1 MASTDPS
8 DSELKPIHADLP
20 QSDPDEPPPHSPFPI
35 VGVGAS
41 AGGLEAFSQLLGHL
55 PDQPG
60 MAFVLVQHLDPRHE
74 SHLSEL
80 LARST
85 RMPVLQATDGLPV
98 EPDHVYVIP
107 PNTDME
113 IAHGRLRVT
122 PRAETSARHLA
133 VDHFMR
139 SLAKEQQIHAIGV
152 VLSGTGSDGTLG
164 LCEIK
169 DVGGITFA
177 QDEAS
182 ARHPGM
188 PRSALDCGC
197 ADFVLAPDAI
207 AQRLAEIG
215 RHPYLSAAPASEEE
229 EDAEEQFRNILA
241 TVRSATGLDF
251 SHYRDTTVRRRIS
264 RRMALHT
271 QSSLANYGQLLR
283 EDRSEVEALYR
294 DLLINV
300 TSFFRD
306 PEMFEELREQ
316 IVPQILKDRPHSEPI
331 RIWVPGCST
340 GQEAYSLAMMF
351 TECLDGRP
359 YRQPIQIFATDVSDM
374 VSIEKAR
381 AGAYPESIEGEL
393 SPERLKRFF
402 RKEDHIYRVVK
413 SLRDMCTFAR
423 QNLIVDPPFSH
434 MDLISCRNVLIYM
447 APTLQRRVLPIFHYA
462 LNLPGFLVLG
472 SAETVGEST
481 DLFDPINRTH
491 KIFSKKPAT
500 SRPHF
505 HLSFDVN
512 RPMPPAAFR
521 ANAQGPLPSD
531 FHREADRL
539 TLGRYAPPGV
549 LVNENLEILQYRGR
563 TGPYLE
569 SPPGEPTANLLKMAR
584 EGLFLEL
591 RVAVG
596 GAKERG
602 AEVLR
607 EGILVK
613 DEHGIRKVNLRVI
626 PVKPSGASERCYLI
640 LFEEAVKPEPEGSA
654 STEPVGA
661 DSYPPSET
669 DREATQL
676 RHELSATKEFLQSL
690 VEQQD
695 AANEELRSAN
705 EEILSSN
712 EELQSTNEELE
723 TAKEELQSTN
733 EELTTVNEQ
742 LHHRNLEL
750 NLITNDLSNLLAST
764 KIPVVMVGSDLRVRR
779 LTPTVRAIMNLLP
792 TDVGRPIGDINPN
805 LDVPPLETLIAGVI
819 ERVDVVEQEV
829 QDRDGRWW
837 ILRIHPYRTSDNKID
852 GAVLILLDIDRVKRA
867 QREILEVRESRDYAR
882 AIVETVREPLVVLD
896 DGLQVEMANTAFYRT
911 FGVSPEATEGT
922 LIYDLHDGQWNI
934 PELRRHLE
942 EVLPEKK
949 SFEGLEIE
957 HMFPGLGP
965 RTLILNARGVYRE
978 NHAALVLLAIEDV
991 TESRARD
998 DLRAADRLKDEFMAI
1013 LAHELRNP
1021 LAPIRFALQIMQMS
1035 GDNREH
1041 AVRAQEILMRQIPQ
1055 LIRIVDDLL
1064 DTATITQGKIR
1075 LRKEPVILTHVVNGA
1090 VEACKQLME
1099 SSRHQ
1104 LIVTLPENPVQLDAD
1119 PARLG
1124 QIVSNLLNNAAK
1136 FTEPGGRIW
1145 LSAETKPGTDPGAKE
1160 VVISVRDTGIGIPAD
1175 LLPRVFDMFTQGDR
1189 TLERSRG
1196 GLGVGLTLVKR
1207 LVQLHGGTVEA
1218 RSEGLGKGSEFIVR
1232 LPGAAHA
1239 PAQAPPQPRPETGG
1253 VGAKLR
1259 ILVVDDNEDS
1269 AEMLRLTLELMGH
1282 EVQALY
1288 DALTAV
1294 NAVTQYEP
1302 DAVFLDLGMPRL
1314 NGYEVARRIRTLERG
1329 KQPTLIALTGH
1340 GQEHDKHRSAAAGFD
1355 HHLVKPV
1362 DRAAL
1367 ARALSE
1373 VGVSHTP

>member
-381 AGAYPESIEGEL
+381 AGVYPESIEGEL

-402 RKEDHIYRVVK
+402 RKEDHIYRVGK

-505 HLSFDVN
+505 QLSFDVN

-640 LFEEAVKPEPEGSA
+640 LFEEAAKPEPEGSA

-1104 LIVTLPENPVQLDAD
+1104 LTVTLPENPVQLDAD

>member
-1 MASTDPS
+1 MASTDPPA
-8 DSELKPIHADLP
+8 EQKLRAADLS

-35 VGVGAS
+35 VGIGAS

-85 RMPVLQATDGLPV
+85 RMPVLEATNGLPV

-107 PNTDME
+107 PNTEME
-113 IAHGRLRVT
+113 IARGHLRVT
-122 PRAETSARHLA
+122 PRAETSARHLS

-139 SLAKEQQIHAIGV
+139 SLAQEQRIHAIGV

-169 DVGGITFA
+169 DVGGITFV

-182 ARHPGM
+182 ARHSGM

-215 RHPYLSAAPASEEE
+215 RHPYLAADPVSEEE
-229 EDAEEQFRNILA
+229 ADAEEQFRNILA
-241 TVRSATGLDF
+241 TVRNATGLDF

-271 QSSLANYGQLLR
+271 QPSLSNYVQLLR

-306 PEMFEELREQ
+306 PEMFEELRER

-359 YRQPIQIFATDVSDM
+359 YRQPIQIFATDVSDLM
-374 VSIEKAR
+374 SIEKAR
-381 AGAYPESIEGEL
+381 AGVYPETIEGEL
-393 SPERLKRFF
+393 SPQRLKRFF
-402 RKEDHIYRVVK
+402 RKEDHLYRVEK
-413 SLRDMCTFAR
+413 SLRDSCTFAR

-447 APTLQRRVLPIFHYA
+447 APTLQKRVLPIFHYA

-481 DLFDPINRTH
+481 DLFDPIDRAH
-491 KIFSKKPAT
+491 KIYSKKPVT

-505 HLSFDVN
+505 HLPFDVH
-512 RPMPPAAFR
+512 RPMPTPAFR

-531 FHREADRL
+531 FHREADRV

-584 EGLFLEL
+584 EGLFLDL

-607 EGILVK
+607 DGILVK
-613 DEHGIRKVNLRVI
+613 DENGSRKINLRVI
-626 PVKPSGASERCYLI
+626 PVKPSGTSERCYLI
-640 LFEEAVKPEPEGSA
+640 LFEEPVKPEPEGSA

-661 DSYPPSET
+661 DSGTSSET
-669 DREATQL
+669 DRDATRL

-779 LTPTVRAIMNLLP
+779 LTPTVRGIMNLLP

-837 ILRIHPYRTSDNKID
+837 ILRIHPYRTSDNKVD

-896 DGLQVEMANTAFYRT
+896 EGLQVEMANSAFYRT
-911 FGVSPEATEGT
+911 FGVSPERTEGT

-934 PELRRHLE
+934 PVLRRHLE

-965 RTLILNARGVYRE
+965 RTMILNARGVYRE

-1041 AVRAQEILMRQIPQ
+1041 TVRAQEILKRQVPQ

-1104 LIVTLPENPVQLDAD
+1104 LTVTLPDTPVHLEAD
-1119 PARLG
+1119 PARLA

-1145 LSAETKPGTDPGAKE
+1145 LSAETVPGTDPGAKE

-1189 TLERSRG
+1189 SLERSRG

-1218 RSEGLGKGSEFIVR
+1218 RSDGLGKGSEFIVR

-1239 PAQAPPQPRPETGG
+1239 PAQAPPQPRPEAGG
-1253 VGAKLR
+1253 VGSKLR
-1259 ILVVDDNEDS
+1259 ILVIDDNEDS

-1288 DALTAV
+1288 DGLTAV

-1314 NGYEVARRIRTLERG
+1314 NGYEVARRIRALERG
-1329 KQPTLIALTGH
+1329 KRLTLIALTGH
-1340 GQEHDKHRSAAAGFD
+1340 GQEQDKQRSAAAGFD

-1362 DRAAL
+1362 DSAAL
-1367 ARALSE
+1367 TRALSE

>member
-1 MASTDPS
+1 MASTDPPA
-8 DSELKPIHADLP
+8 EQKLRAADLP

-35 VGVGAS
+35 VGIGAS

-60 MAFVLVQHLDPRHE
+60 MAFVLIQHLDPKHE

-85 RMPVLQATDGLPV
+85 RMPVLEATNGLPV

-107 PNTDME
+107 PNAEME
-113 IAHGRLRVT
+113 IARGHLRVT
-122 PRAETSARHLA
+122 PRPETSARHLS

-139 SLAKEQQIHAIGV
+139 SLAQEQRIHAIGV

-169 DVGGITFA
+169 DVGGITFV

-182 ARHPGM
+182 ARHSGM

-215 RHPYLSAAPASEEE
+215 RHPYLAADPVSEEE
-229 EDAEEQFRNILA
+229 ADAEEQFRNILA
-241 TVRSATGLDF
+241 TVRNVTGLDF

-271 QSSLANYGQLLR
+271 QPSLSNYVQLLR

-306 PEMFEELREQ
+306 PEMFEELRER

-340 GQEAYSLAMMF
+340 GQEAYSFAMMF
-351 TECLDGRP
+351 AECLDGRP
-359 YRQPIQIFATDVSDM
+359 YRQPIQIFATDVSDLM
-374 VSIEKAR
+374 SIEKAR
-381 AGAYPESIEGEL
+381 AGVYPETIEGEL
-393 SPERLKRFF
+393 SPQRLRRFF
-402 RKEDHIYRVVK
+402 RKEDHLYRVEK
-413 SLRDMCTFAR
+413 SLRDSCTFAR

-447 APTLQRRVLPIFHYA
+447 APTLQKRVLPIFHYA

-481 DLFDPINRTH
+481 DLFDPIDRAH
-491 KIFSKKPAT
+491 KIYSKKPAT

-505 HLSFDVN
+505 QLPFDVH
-512 RPMPPAAFR
+512 RPMPTPAFR

-531 FHREADRL
+531 FHREADRV

-584 EGLFLEL
+584 EGLFLDL

-613 DEHGIRKVNLRVI
+613 DGNGSRKINLRVI
-626 PVKPSGASERCYLI
+626 PVKPSGTSERCYLI
-640 LFEEAVKPEPEGSA
+640 LFEEPVKPEPEGSA

-661 DSYPPSET
+661 DSGTSSET
-669 DREATQL
+669 DRDATRL

-779 LTPTVRAIMNLLP
+779 LTPTVRGIMNLLP

-837 ILRIHPYRTSDNKID
+837 ILRIHPYRTSDNKVD

-867 QREILEVRESRDYAR
+867 QREIIEVRESRDYAR

-896 DGLQVEMANTAFYRT
+896 DGLQVEMANSAFYRT
-911 FGVSPEATEGT
+911 FGVSPEGTEGT

-949 SFEGLEIE
+949 SFEGVEIE
-957 HMFPGLGP
+957 HIFPSLGP
-965 RTLILNARGVYRE
+965 RTMILNARGVYRE

-1041 AVRAQEILMRQIPQ
+1041 VVRAQEILKRQVPQ

-1090 VEACKQLME
+1090 VEASKQLME

-1104 LIVTLPENPVQLDAD
+1104 LTVTLPNTPVHLEAD

-1145 LSAETKPGTDPGAKE
+1145 LSAETAPGTDPGAKE
-1160 VVISVRDTGIGIPAD
+1160 IVISVRDTGIGIPAD

-1189 TLERSRG
+1189 SLERSRG

-1218 RSEGLGKGSEFIVR
+1218 RSDGLGKGSEFIVR

-1239 PAQAPPQPRPETGG
+1239 PAQVPLQPRPEAGG

-1259 ILVVDDNEDS
+1259 ILVIDDNEDS

-1288 DALTAV
+1288 DGLTAV

-1314 NGYEVARRIRTLERG
+1314 NGYEVARRIRALERG
-1329 KQPTLIALTGH
+1329 KRLTLIALTGH
-1340 GQEHDKHRSAAAGFD
+1340 GQEQDKQRSAAAGFD
-1355 HHLVKPV
+1355 YHLVKPV
-1362 DRAAL
+1362 DSAAL
-1367 ARALSE
+1367 TRALSE

>member
-35 VGVGAS
+35 VGIGAS

-122 PRAETSARHLA
+122 PRGETSARHLA

-271 QSSLANYGQLLR
+271 QSSLANYGQFLR

-381 AGAYPESIEGEL
+381 AGVYPESIEGEL

-481 DLFDPINRTH
+481 DLFDPINRAH

-640 LFEEAVKPEPEGSA
+640 LFEEAAKPEPEGSA

-896 DGLQVEMANTAFYRT
+896 ERLQVEMANTAFYRT

-1104 LIVTLPENPVQLDAD
+1104 LTVTLPENPVQLDAD

-1218 RSEGLGKGSEFIVR
+1218 RSEGLGKGSEFTVR